1 MKTSYLMSDI
11 ALDIPE
17 SKVIQIIKKSDI
29 EEQFQNISNQMN
41 VMIYFLM
48 GIGALICMASIYV
61 AINMLVTEN
70 RGNISMSKVLGYG
83 DKQINRIV
91 LRINHILLPIGYLL
105 IYCLNKESLSQMVK
119 TVKFPH
125 SIITLFL
132 PPFFA

>member
-48 GIGALICMASIYV
+48 VIGALICMASIYV

-70 RGNISMSKVLGYG
+70 RGNISMLKVL
-83 DKQINRIV
+83 
-91 LRINHILLPIGYLL
+91 
-105 IYCLNKESLSQMVK
+105 
-119 TVKFPH
+119 
-125 SIITLFL
+125 
-132 PPFFA
+132 

>member
-48 GIGALICMASIYV
+48 VIGALICMASIYV
-61 AINMLVTEN
+61 AINMLVSWKYFHVKS
-70 RGNISMSKVLGYG
+70 I
-83 DKQINRIV
+83 RIW
-91 LRINHILLPIGYLL
+91 R
-105 IYCLNKESLSQMVK
+105 Q
-119 TVKFPH
+119 TD
-125 SIITLFL
+125 
-132 PPFFA
+132 